1 MGLLL
6 PAKQY
11 EQAVATRIPYELGQA
26 YLSARQGANAAEE
39 FEEVLDHRGWE
50 GWELLAPLAQ
60 LGLARAYAM
69 EGDRDEARKAYDEF
83 FGMWKDAD
91 PEIPIFRQAKAEY
104 KKLIASP
111 PGSAYTQ

>member
-1 MGLLL
+1 
-6 PAKQY
+6 
-11 EQAVATRIPYELGQA
+11 
-26 YLSARQGANAAEE
+26 LSARQGAKAAEE
-39 FEEVLDHRGWE
+39 FEEILDHRGWE
-50 GWELLAPLAQ
+50 DWELLAPLAQ